1 MIHTLYCNTI
11 LHLRLPHYNNFFINE
26 GLLLCDF
33 TVALGN
39 NIHSRSLAK
48 FGVTLFYKIIIS
60 FIKYKFCLHGIWFCK
75 VHRQKYD
82 WELCKR
88 GEWKKSSNWIRNK
101 LQIQKPTVF
110 LLVLILW
117 SKKGKNLPN
126 LITVPFINGDR
137 FIINSYNTK
146 KDSHYCNKRR
156 GMLIVPRRILEDF
169 MEKISVSSVTQ
180 LYPTLCDPMDCKYAQ
195 LPCPSPTPK
204 ACSDSCPLSQWCPPT
219 ISSSVI
225 PFSSCL

>member
-1 MIHTLYCNTI
+1 MA
-11 LHLRLPHYNNFFINE
+11 FDSVKFIGRNMTE
-26 GLLLCDF
+26 NC
-33 TVALGN
+33 VN
-39 NIHSRSLAK
+39 
-48 FGVTLFYKIIIS
+48 
-60 FIKYKFCLHGIWFCK
+60 
-75 VHRQKYD
+75 
-82 WELCKR
+82 
-88 GEWKKSSNWIRNK
+88 GESEKKSSNWIRNK

-137 FIINSYNTK
+137 FIIKNYNTK

-195 LPCPSPTPK
+195 LPCPSPPPK

-219 ISSSVI
+219 ISFSVI